1 MRIFHAITI
10 YQLLVCITINKN
22 LEYKESL
29 CILPSFIK
37 SKFPQYF
44 LLKVYKFFD
53 HVLLHD
59 TTNYQSLYENLI
71 KEDDEIY
78 CAGTQFPFART
89 LVNNE
94 REFYYLEEAPY
105 TFYNNIAF
113 QEHLRS
119 IDYDS
124 YVTSMKL
131 GLLDASSCYI
141 KKIFAEYPNN
151 CDITDKRI
159 IRYDLLEK
167 IGCLNKD
174 DYINILKIF
183 GVKENVNIQTD
194 DTLIFFTQHF
204 SNLKMLSYL
213 EEIDIVTLTIDYFY
227 NKSRLIIKQHPDDN
241 INYNSIFYDA
251 VFLPSLCPMEL
262 FNNIVTDE
270 KITTMTINSHAIDC
284 MHTADKIIFNN
295 EYIENDYRKI
305 HKYYAI
311 SEMCKSIQSTDM
323 TSIVSIDGNKKIF
336 ENFGIK
342 CNDNNDA
349 NDASIVIVDSNIQKF
364 NISKYSG
371 KIIMFTE
378 AYPIIW
384 DFLHYSKDIKL
395 LVREIKIISKD
406 NININKIY
414 ILVYNN
420 SFYDK
425 LKTIEYH
432 KVLKYRK
439 EEVYMKVMDEKD
451 LRIAILE
458 GVIEVTENKLLDV
471 MKENEILE
479 NQIEEISGTFSKKN
493 NLWNF

>member
-44 LLKVYKFFD
+44 LLKEYKFFD

-59 TTNYQSLYENLI
+59 TTNYQSLYETLI
-71 KEDDEIY
+71 KDDDEIY

-94 REFYYLEEAPY
+94 RTFYYLEEAPH

-113 QEHLRS
+113 QEHLRE
-119 IDYDS
+119 IDYNS
-124 YVTSMKL
+124 YVISMNL

-159 IRYDLLEK
+159 VRYDLLEK
-167 IGCLNKD
+167 IGCLDKNE
-174 DYINILKIF
+174 YIKILKIF
-183 GVKENVNIQTD
+183 GVDENINIPRE
-194 DTLIFFTQHF
+194 DTLVFFTQHF

-213 EEIDIVTLTIDYFY
+213 EEIDIVTLTIDYFH
-227 NKSRLIIKQHPDDN
+227 NKSHLIIKQHPDDN

-262 FNNIVTDE
+262 FNDIVTNGR
-270 KITTMTINSHAIDC
+270 ITTMTINLHAIDC

-311 SEMCKSIQSTDM
+311 SEICKSIHL
-323 TSIVSIDGNKKIF
+323 IDDTTTICINGNKKIF
-336 ENFGIK
+336 DNFGIE
-342 CNDNNDA
+342 CNDNDNDT
-349 NDASIVIVDSNIQKF
+349 DTSIIIVDSNIQNC
-364 NISKYSG
+364 NISEYSG

-384 DFLHYSKDIKL
+384 DFLHYSKNVKL
-395 LVREIKIISKD
+395 LVREIKIASED
-406 NININKIY
+406 NINTSKIY
-414 ILVYNN
+414 ILNYNN
-420 SFYDK
+420 RFYDEIK
-425 LKTIEYH
+425 NIECHKT
-432 KVLKYRK
+432 LKYRK
-439 EEVYMKVMDEKD
+439 EEVYMEVMDEKD

-479 NQIEEISGTFSKKN
+479 NQIEEMSGSFSEKN
-493 NLWNF
+493 NFM